1 MLINRFL
8 DWYERHLT
16 ESLALSAFILYLQIP
31 HTISAAECFF
41 AEGSVGLYGLHPIT
55 FLAVWYRFI
64 GNNTIDRRN
73 SSYNCE
79 SKAIFQ
85 IKNVICLSNELY
97 MW

>member
-55 FLAVWYRFI
+55 DFLLYGIDLLEIIPLI
-64 GNNTIDRRN
+64 GVTV
-73 SSYNCE
+73 
-79 SKAIFQ
+79 AIIARVRQYF
-85 IKNVICLSNELY
+85 K
-97 MW
+97 